1 MSQRIFTI
9 PFHIQ
14 GTLAANHYGEFKLP
28 FDAQLIAVSVCN
40 STAYAGK
47 IDVGTAAD
55 DDLYLDG
62 KDFGVSNT
70 PLVYD
75 RDDFVGTQFP
85 HLAAGTIIRVTVTDH
100 ASHMAGAMALLVF
113 TEG

>member
-1 MSQRIFTI
+1 MQNVFTI

-28 FDAQLIAVSVCN
+28 MDAQLIAVSVCN
-40 STAYAGK
+40 STANAGK
-47 IDVGTAAD
+47 IDVGTSAD
-55 DDLYLDG
+55 DDAYLDNQN
-62 KDFGVSNT
+62 FGVSNV

-85 HLAAGTIIRVTVTDH
+85 HIAAGTIIRATITDH
-100 ASHMAGAMALLVF
+100 ASHMAGPLALLVF